1 MQNHEINGMLPV
13 VLKDSNPGSNQNG
26 FVHRSFDQYA
36 SSNIGQKPIV
46 MNGKISHEVNKAV
59 KDSKIVKVQ
68 NLEGP
73 KPLNT
78 LKPLKKSMASLRD

>member
-13 VLKDSNPGSNQNG
+13 VLKDSNPGSNQN
-26 FVHRSFDQYA
+26 SFDQYA
-36 SSNIGQKPIV
+36 SNNIGQKPIV
-46 MNGKISHEVNKAV
+46 MNGKISHEVNKAL

>member
-13 VLKDSNPGSNQNG
+13 VRKDSNPDSNQNG

-36 SSNIGQKPIV
+36 SSNIGQKQLV

-73 KPLNT
+73 KPLST
-78 LKPLKKSMASLRD
+78 LKPLNTSMASLRD